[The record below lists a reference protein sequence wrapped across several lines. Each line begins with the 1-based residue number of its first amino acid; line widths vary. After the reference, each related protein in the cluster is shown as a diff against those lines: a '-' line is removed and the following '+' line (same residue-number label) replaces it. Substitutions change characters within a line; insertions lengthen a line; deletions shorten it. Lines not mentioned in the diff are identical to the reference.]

1 MSLALK
7 PIYLAVLH
15 LPNVR
20 LRPCQEKPRFCEP
33 EKQLQDKVT
42 KYIYP
47 AHRAEKPLPKIKI
60 SRKSSKKLHSFTNF
74 CRLLMVNKIKS
85 VGCLKIL
92 H

>member
-1 MSLALK
+1 MSLAPK

-47 AHRAEKPLPKIKI
+47 AHRAEKPLLKKKN
-60 SRKSSKKLHSFTNF
+60 SWKSSKKPTFLHQ
-74 CRLLMVNKIKS
+74 S
-85 VGCLKIL
+85 V
-92 H
+92 